1 MYPIKILLYFCIVYN
16 TVLYHCFRK
25 LQKNQKS
32 HCFYFSACIC
42 RQKRYIIGVRCFM
55 KNKVVSRNIVVDPE
69 IIIRIGKVIMNL
81 RKSC

>member
-1 MYPIKILLYFCIVYN
+1 
-16 TVLYHCFRK
+16 
-25 LQKNQKS
+25 
-32 HCFYFSACIC
+32 
-42 RQKRYIIGVRCFM
+42 M